1 VLKYILSIDQGTTS
15 TRACLISASNYQFID
30 KIAKEF
36 PQLYPQSGQVEHD
49 LNEIWETVK
58 YTIKELL
65 NKNGLNG
72 SEIIAI
78 GITNQRETTCAFN
91 RKGEPLAKAIVW
103 QDRRT
108 IEYCQKL
115 KSKESIFKSKTGL
128 TLDPYFS
135 GTKIKWLLDN
145 NYSVQ
150 SALKSSDLLVGTI
163 DTFLLY
169 KLTGVHATDASN
181 ASRTLLMNLKTGNWD
196 DELLSILEIPK
207 SILPEIFDSFGVFG
221 ATKNLDF
228 LPNNIVI
235 SGILGDQQSAL
246 FGQSAIAPGQA
257 KCTYG
262 TGAFALTNTGDNIVY
277 SNSGLLTTVAFQ
289 YKKKRT
295 FALEGSCYIAGA
307 AVQWLRDELKIISSS
322 SEIEELAQKA
332 NFNQMENILFLPF
345 FTGIG
350 TPHWKSEAKG
360 AIVGLT
366 RDTGKN
372 HLAAACLEG
381 IAFSINDLFGAME
394 KDSGSKII
402 SINVDGGAVNN
413 NFLMEIQATVS
424 NCEIIRPK
432 ITETTAYGAALAA
445 AVGINLIGLEDIK
458 KFWKEDRRYNPV
470 KEKALYLDKKYNLWK
485 ETIKRL
491 YY

>member
-1 VLKYILSIDQGTTS
+1 MKYILSIDQGTTS
-15 TRACLISASNYQFID
+15 TRACLISTKDFQFVD
-30 KIAKEF
+30 KIGKEF
-36 PQLYPQSGQVEHD
+36 PQIYPKSGQVEHD
-49 LNEIWETVK
+49 LNEIWATVK
-58 YTIKELL
+58 CTISELL
-65 NKNGLNG
+65 KNNNLNG
-72 SEIIAI
+72 SEIVAI

-91 RKGEPLAKAIVW
+91 RKGEPLANAIVW

-108 IEYCQKL
+108 FDLCQKL
-115 KSKESIFKSKTGL
+115 KAKENIFKNKTGL

-135 GTKIKWLLDN
+135 GTKIKWLLEN
-145 NYSVQ
+145 NSAVQ
-150 SALKSSDLLVGTI
+150 AALKSSDLLVGTI

-181 ASRTLLMNLKTGNWD
+181 ASRTLLMNLQTGSWD
-196 DELLSILEIPK
+196 DELLNILEIPK
-207 SILPEIFDSFGVFG
+207 SILPKICDSFGPFG
-221 ATKNLDF
+221 ETKNLDF
-228 LPNNIVI
+228 LPNKIVV

-246 FGQSAIAPGQA
+246 FGQAAIASGQA

-262 TGAFALTNTGDNIVY
+262 TGAFALTNTGENIVY

-289 YKKKRT
+289 YKNKRT
-295 FALEGSCYIAGA
+295 FALEGSCYVAGA
-307 AVQWLRDELKIISSS
+307 AVQWLRDELKMISSS
-322 SEIEELAQKA
+322 GEIEELAKNA
-332 NFNQMENILFLPF
+332 NPKQMENILFLPF

-360 AIVGLT
+360 AIIGLT

-394 KDSGSKII
+394 KDFGTKIS

-413 NFLMEIQATVS
+413 NYLMETQATVS
-424 NCEIIRPK
+424 KCEIIRPK
-432 ITETTAYGAALAA
+432 IIETTAYGAALAA
-445 AVGINLIGLEDIK
+445 AVGVSLITLADIK
-458 KFWKEDRRYNPV
+458 KFWQEDRRFKPV
-470 KEKALYLDKKYNLWK
+470 SEKNSYLETKYNYWK